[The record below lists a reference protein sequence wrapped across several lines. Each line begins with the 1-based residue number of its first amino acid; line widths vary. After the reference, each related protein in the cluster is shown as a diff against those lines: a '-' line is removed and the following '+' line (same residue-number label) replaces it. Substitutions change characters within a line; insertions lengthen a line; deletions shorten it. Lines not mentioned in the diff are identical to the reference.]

1 MTRSDVM
8 STGGANGGWMLEA
21 ENIHKHFGP
30 LHVLKGISMRI
41 AKGEVV
47 VVVGPSGGGKST
59 FLRTLNLLEKPDEG
73 FVKVDGLLMGYE
85 QVNGRMVEL
94 SDARVSVQRRFFG
107 MVFQQFNLF
116 SHLTALE
123 NITVAPIKALGVG
136 RTEAIAEARRLL
148 AMVGLSEKESA
159 YPDQLSG
166 GQQQRIAIARALAL
180 KPKVMLFDEP
190 TSALDPEMVSEVLK
204 VMLDLSKGGMT
215 MVVVTHEIGFA
226 RMAADRA
233 VLIDGGVIVEEGPP
247 ETFFTAP
254 QQERT
259 RQFLDKVLDFHG
271 ATLPKA

>member
-1 MTRSDVM
+1 MTHSDP
-8 STGGANGGWMLEA
+8 SEAAGGNGTWMLEV
-21 ENIHKHFGP
+21 ENIHKHFGA

-59 FLRTLNLLEKPDEG
+59 FLRTLNYLEKPDQG
-73 FVKVDGLLMGYE
+73 WVKVDGRLIGYE
-85 QVNGRMVEL
+85 QSNGRLVAL
-94 SDARVSVQRRFFG
+94 SDSRVSVQRRSFG

-123 NITVAPIKALGVG
+123 NITVAPIKALKVD
-136 RTEAIAEARRLL
+136 RDDAIAEGRRLL
-148 AMVGLSEKESA
+148 GMVGLPDKENA

-204 VMLDLSKGGMT
+204 VMLDLSRGGMT

-226 RMAADRA
+226 RMAAHRA
-233 VLIDGGVIVEEGPP
+233 VLIDGGVIVEEGRP
-247 ETFFTAP
+247 EAFFTTP
-254 QQERT
+254 KQERT
-259 RQFLDKVLDFHG
+259 RQFLNKVLDFHG
-271 ATLPKA
+271 ATLAK

>member
-1 MTRSDVM
+1 MTRSDAA
-8 STGGANGGWMLEA
+8 TAGAANGGWMLEA

-30 LHVLKGISMRI
+30 LHVLKGITMRI

-59 FLRTLNLLEKPDEG
+59 FLRTLNLLEKPDQG
-73 FVKVDGLLMGYE
+73 SVRVDGLLMGYE
-85 QVNGRMVEL
+85 QVSGRMVAL
-94 SDARVSVQRRFFG
+94 SDARVSAQRRCFG

-116 SHLTALE
+116 SHLTALD
-123 NITVAPIKALGVG
+123 NITVAPIKALRVG
-136 RTEAIAEARRLL
+136 RDAAVAEARRLL
-148 AMVGLSEKESA
+148 SMVGLSDKESA
-159 YPDQLSG
+159 YPEQLSG

-226 RMAADRA
+226 RLAADRA
-233 VLIDGGVIVEEGPP
+233 VLIDGGLIVEEGPP
-247 ETFFTAP
+247 EAFFTAP
-254 QQERT
+254 RQERT

-271 ATLPKA
+271 PSLPKG

>member
-1 MTRSDVM
+1 MTRSDAKNAG
-8 STGGANGGWMLEA
+8 SSDSGWMLEA
-21 ENIHKHFGP
+21 ENIHKHFGG
-30 LHVLKGISMRI
+30 LHVLKGITMRI

-59 FLRTLNLLEKPDEG
+59 FLRTLNHLERPDQG
-73 FVKVDGLLMGYE
+73 WVKVDGCLMGYE
-85 QVNGRMVEL
+85 QTSGRMVEL

-123 NITVAPIKALGVG
+123 NITVAPIKALKIG
-136 RTEAIAEARRLL
+136 REAATAEARRLL

-159 YPDQLSG
+159 YPEQLSG

-204 VMLDLSKGGMT
+204 VMLDLSEGGMT

-233 VLIDGGVIVEEGPP
+233 VLIDGGLIVEEGEPG
-247 ETFFTAP
+247 TFFTAP
-254 QQERT
+254 AQERT
-259 RQFLDKVLDFHG
+259 RQFLNKVLDFHG
-271 ATLPKA
+271 PALPA

>member
-1 MTRSDVM
+1 MTRSDAV
-8 STGGANGGWMLEA
+8 TAGAGTDGWMLEA
-21 ENIHKHFGP
+21 ENIHKHFGS
-30 LHVLKGISMRI
+30 LHVLKGVTMRI

-59 FLRTLNLLEKPDEG
+59 FLRTLNHLEKPDQG
-73 FVKVDGLLMGYE
+73 WVKVDGCLMGYE
-85 QVNGRMVEL
+85 QANGRMVEL

-116 SHLTALE
+116 AHLTALE
-123 NITVAPIKALGVG
+123 NITVAPIKALKVG
-136 RTEAIAEARRLL
+136 REAATAEARRLL
-148 AMVGLSEKESA
+148 AMVGLSEKENA
-159 YPDQLSG
+159 YPEQLSG

-180 KPKVMLFDEP
+180 RPKVMLFDEP

-254 QQERT
+254 AHQRT
-259 RQFLDKVLDFHG
+259 RQFLNKVLDFHG
-271 ATLPKA
+271 PTLPT

>member
-1 MTRSDVM
+1 MTRSDSNKAGM
-8 STGGANGGWMLEA
+8 GNGVWMLEA
-21 ENIHKHFGP
+21 EDIHKHFGP
-30 LHVLKGISMRI
+30 LHVLKGVTMRI

-59 FLRTLNLLEKPDEG
+59 FLRTLNMLEKPDRG
-73 FVKVDGLLMGYE
+73 FVKIDGLLMGYE
-85 QVNGRMVEL
+85 HVNGRTVEL
-94 SDARVSVQRRFFG
+94 SDARVSLQRRFFG

-123 NITVAPIKALGVG
+123 NITVAPIKALKIS
-136 RTEAIAEARRLL
+136 RTEAIVEARRLL
-148 AMVGLSEKESA
+148 SLVGLSEKENA

-204 VMLDLSKGGMT
+204 VMLALSKAGMT

-226 RMAADRA
+226 RLAADRA
-233 VLIDGGVIVEEGPP
+233 VLIDRGVIVEEGPP
-247 ETFFTAP
+247 ETFFSTP
-254 QQERT
+254 KQERT
-259 RQFLDKVLDFHG
+259 RQFLNKVLDFHG
-271 ATLPKA
+271 SSLL

>member
-1 MTRSDVM
+1 MTRSDAM
-8 STGGANGGWMLEA
+8 EAGAGNGAWMLEA
-21 ENIHKHFGP
+21 ENIHKHFGA
-30 LHVLKGISMRI
+30 LHVLKGITMRI

-59 FLRTLNLLEKPDEG
+59 FLRSLNHLEKPDAG
-73 FVKVDGLLMGYE
+73 WVKVDGCLMGYE
-85 QVNGRMVEL
+85 LANGRMVEL
-94 SDARVSVQRRFFG
+94 SDARVSAQRRFFG

-123 NITVAPIKALGVG
+123 NITVAPIKALRVG
-136 RTEAIAEARRLL
+136 RDVATAEARRLL
-148 AMVGLSEKESA
+148 AVVGLSDKEKA
-159 YPDQLSG
+159 YPEQLSG

-204 VMLDLSKGGMT
+204 VMLDLSRGGMT

-247 ETFFTAP
+247 ETFFSAP
-254 QQERT
+254 TQKRT
-259 RQFLDKVLDFHG
+259 RQFLYKVLDFHG
-271 ATLPKA
+271 PSLPT

>member
-1 MTRSDVM
+1 MMRSDAM
-8 STGGANGGWMLEA
+8 DASTINGGWMLEA
-21 ENIHKHFGP
+21 ENIHKHFGS
-30 LHVLKGISMRI
+30 LHVLKGVTMRI

-59 FLRTLNLLEKPDEG
+59 FLRTLNHLEKPDEG
-73 FVKVDGLLMGYE
+73 WVKVDGCLMGYE
-85 QVNGRMVEL
+85 QVKGRLVEL
-94 SDARVSVQRRFFG
+94 PDARVSVQRRFFG

-123 NITVAPIKALGVG
+123 NITVAPIKALRVD
-136 RTEAIAEARRLL
+136 REVAIADARRLL
-148 AMVGLSEKESA
+148 AMVGLSEKENA
-159 YPDQLSG
+159 YPEQLSG

-204 VMLDLSKGGMT
+204 VMLDLSEGGMT

-233 VLIDGGVIVEEGPP
+233 VLIDGGVIVEEGTPDA
-247 ETFFTAP
+247 FFTAP
-254 QQERT
+254 KQERT
-259 RQFLDKVLDFHG
+259 RQFLNKVLDFHG
-271 ATLPKA
+271 ATLPQ